1 MFATFMEVLD
11 TTVVNVSLP
20 HIAGN
25 LSATIDE
32 STWVLTSYLVQTPSS
47 CR

>member
-1 MFATFMEVLD
+1 MVVLD
-11 TTVVNVSLP
+11 STVVNVSLP
-20 HIAGN
+20 YIAGD

-32 STWVLTSYLVQTPSS
+32 ATWTLTRISPPTPSS